1 MSQKKKFFGIT
12 KQEIDKGLK
21 EGIFKEEDKKIIRH
35 KNGEIVKF
43 LENEEDKKESFPS
56 TLFQFTQNINHTII
70 YQVDIQPYID
80 KLIEMNNIKLLDD
93 LYESYETIIKNLEHY
108 KSYNDE
114 LNILNRHSRDALSK
128 FENNISKYINE
139 LDFNDLK
146 NTDSITSIVN
156 SYIDILFIYLI
167 STYKLYGKK
176 LSNDTII
183 RKQITLLKDKITNL
197 YMQLLVKS
205 SKDNKGVNQIPN
217 IEQSLYGYLLFEKR
231 NKEDLGIYQIEK
243 YIKYDVRFSSI
254 TNFLAFIQKYTIQT
268 INNDHYSH
276 YNSNN
281 LNKQYYVDVHINDIS
296 IIENKQNFIDSL
308 FNILEKIDNLD
319 NIYNELKK
327 LTDIDSKEIKSYL
340 SSDESFEL
348 LAIN

>member
-1 MSQKKKFFGIT
+1 MSTKYSMIT
-12 KQEIDKGLK
+12 EKDIRKGL
-21 EGIFKEEDKKIIRH
+21 E
-35 KNGEIVKF
+35 NGTFEKGGTVIKDAKTKEIVKH
-43 LENEEDKKESFPS
+43 LKENNNIDTIP
-56 TLFQFTQNINHTII
+56 TQLFQFTQNVNHTII

-114 LNILNRHSRDALSK
+114 LNTLNRHSRDALSK

-205 SKDNKGVNQIPN
+205 FKNDEEITQIPN

-231 NKEDLGIYQIEK
+231 NKEDLGIYQIKK
-243 YIKYDVRFSSI
+243 YIKYDNRFSSI
-254 TNFLAFIQKYTIQT
+254 TDFMAFIQEYTIQK
-268 INNDHYSH
+268 INNNGSFYG
-276 YNSNN
+276 NSNN
-281 LNKQYYVDVHINDIS
+281 LDKRYYVDVHIYDIS

>member
-146 NTDSITSIVN
+146 NTDSITIIVN

-243 YIKYDVRFSSI
+243 YIKYDVRFFSI
-254 TNFLAFIQKYTIQT
+254 TNFLAFIQEYTIQE
-268 INNDHYSH
+268 NNNYS
-276 YNSNN
+276 N
-281 LNKQYYVDVHINDIS
+281 YYHLDKSYFVDIKIRNTNMLK
-296 IIENKQNFIDSL
+296 NKQNFIDSL